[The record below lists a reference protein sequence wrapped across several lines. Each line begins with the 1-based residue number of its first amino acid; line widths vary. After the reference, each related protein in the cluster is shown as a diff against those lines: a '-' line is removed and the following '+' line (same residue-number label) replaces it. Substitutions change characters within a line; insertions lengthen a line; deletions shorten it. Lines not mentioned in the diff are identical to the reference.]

1 MATAGVRPE
10 VLGNFLGADGLVLG
24 DLPELDTGSETVRF
38 PTTPTPVIVRREL
51 SKANH
56 RYYTFLGEEGAGAVV
71 DYLNARLAA
80 GERLVAATPL
90 YAPERTDL
98 TDRRFVRTSKIGA
111 QIRRA
116 LRAAGLSNRPY
127 VLRTTA
133 ASRYAECENRGL
145 VSHPFWQ
152 SWLGHTG
159 DMSARYTVN
168 RGKIPSSLL
177 EEMRA
182 AYRRCEPFLSTT
194 PTRGEVEDRDL
205 QTKRLLLLAV
215 GYAEEQIG
223 KMKLGEM
230 ATEDLVD
237 VIRKSPARSGIGA
250 AQRQQV
256 IPESELPRYLADG
269 WVARM
274 PVNGSKFVVERAA

>member
-1 MATAGVRPE
+1 M
-10 VLGNFLGADGLVLG
+10 
-24 DLPELDTGSETVRF
+24 
-38 PTTPTPVIVRREL
+38 IVRREL

-56 RYYTFLGEEGAGAVV
+56 RYYTFLGEEGAGAVL
-71 DYLNARLAA
+71 DYLNARRAG
-80 GERLVAATPL
+80 GERLDPGTPL

-98 TDRRFVRTSKIGA
+98 TDRRYVRTSKIGE

-116 LRAAGLSNRPY
+116 LRAAGLLNRPAY
-127 VLRTTA
+127 LRTTA

-182 AYRRCEPFLSTT
+182 AYRRCEPHLSTA
-194 PTRGEVEDRDL
+194 PTRGEVEDRDA
-205 QTKRLLLLAV
+205 QTRRFVLLAL
-215 GYAEEQIG
+215 GYTKEQLDE
-223 KMKLGEM
+223 MKVGEM
-230 ATEDLVD
+230 GTEEMEET
-237 VIRKSPARSGIGA
+237 IANSPRLSGAGA
-250 AQRQQV
+250 SPRQQV
-256 IPESELPRYLADG
+256 IEESELPLYLANG

-274 PVNGSKFVVERAA
+274 PVNGSKFVVER